1 MSANAVA
8 GFLPSTGG
16 LHFANN
22 YPPGPTVKL
31 GFIDP
36 RWVGIGDASS
46 GLCGGMSMYVRDA
59 FAAKRPIPP
68 DTSAPANGSPLFKA
82 IVRNQVQSLYWL
94 SVPLRFYWLSAF
106 VGGAPGRRAVDHE
119 WQKITDAIDAGK
131 LPIIGLIRKSSWN
144 PFKLTSNH
152 QVLAFAY
159 DDDGTTRHLKL
170 YDPNHPNDDTVSI
183 TVDVAGLRQ
192 STGEDLLDLFK
203 AD

>member
-59 FAAKRPIPP
+59 FAAKRPIPS

-119 WQKITDAIDAGK
+119 WAKITGAIDAGK

-144 PFKLTSNH
+144 PLKLSSNH

-159 DDDGTTRHLKL
+159 DDDGPIRHLKL
-170 YDPNHPNDDTVSI
+170 YDPNHPNDDTVLI
-183 TVDVAGLRQ
+183 TIDAAGLKQ